1 MDQAAP
7 LVGRVAPLVGQAPHS
22 AARPL
27 CSVDQGTV
35 DQGTVGQGTAVC
47 SPPSAGPASPPSLS
61 TPQVSVFSRLLCATR
76 TLPCFFEL
84 FSPVP
89 ALGVLKRFVCIPT
102 LLSLTDATAGNLFGD
117 SLSASR
123 YDGGPVLEG
132 ESSSQLSSPRFFHA
146 PSVPLYGSAVF
157 SFLLCVT
164 PLLGRE
170 CAGAGPDVVLD
181 GVASLLQSISAC
193 STVAQHFLS
202 QPQWLTLLAAL
213 THSGPLQVQRR
224 GLRVLHRVVPAI
236 RPVHVRRHTCT
247 STSGWR
253 FFLFGMVPSRGIYAG
268 MVQ

>member
-1 MDQAAP
+1 VFGGPGYGGPGYGGPGYGGLQPAFGGSSFSAQPVYTSPSGECGFSSLVCHTYLP
-7 LVGRVAPLVGQAPHS
+7 L
-22 AARPL
+22 
-27 CSVDQGTV
+27 
-35 DQGTVGQGTAVC
+35 
-47 SPPSAGPASPPSLS
+47 
-61 TPQVSVFSRLLCATR
+61 F
-76 TLPCFFEL
+76 FFEL

-89 ALGVLKRFVCIPT
+89 ALGVLQRFVCIPT
-102 LLSLTDATAGNLFGD
+102 LLSLIDATAGNLFGD

-132 ESSSQLSSPRFFHA
+132 ESSSQLPSPRFFHA

-170 CAGAGPDVVLD
+170 CAEAGPDVVLD

-193 STVAQHFLS
+193 GTVAQHFLS

-236 RPVHVRRHTCT
+236 RPVHVRRHMHIHKRMA
-247 STSGWR
+247 SLS
-253 FFLFGMVPSRGIYAG
+253 FLVWCHHGALSAWAYASV
-268 MVQ
+268 VQYG